1 MKHFPPLDTNGFR
14 KCQINAINNLDQSFA
29 DNRPKALVQMA
40 AGAGKTFT
48 AITAAYRLLKYGK
61 MKRIL
66 FLVDTK
72 GLGEQAER
80 EFLAYMPNDD
90 PRSFSQIYGVR
101 RLKSSYI
108 PNDIQICICTI
119 QRMYSILKGETLDEK
134 AEETPFAEYVTAE
147 SKAPKEVV
155 YNAKYPPEFFDC
167 IIVDECHRSIYNV
180 QPTSRNLYLE
190 NSDMVGW
197 IQIEGTSIDYPVMQT
212 PADPNYYLKHDFEKN
227 YTDYGCP
234 FMQADCDALAPSDNL
249 IIYGHNMKDGSMF
262 ADLAKYGSKD
272 FWQAHKIVRFDTAL
286 GSSAYEIFAVIHT
299 TVQADAADA
308 FPFYLFVDAAAPED
322 FADYVSACQARALYD
337 TGISAEYGDKLLTLS
352 TCDNIT
358 DNGRLLVIAKQT
370 KTE

>member
-1 MKHFPPLDTNGFR
+1 MKNFLYSLFIGLFGIAALTSIAFLLMY
-14 KCQINAINNLDQSFA
+14 AAQSKQQA
-29 DNRPKALVQMA
+29 HLYSDLAAVRAQDVQQKIA
-40 AGAGKTFT
+40 
-48 AITAAYRLLKYGK
+48 
-61 MKRIL
+61 
-66 FLVDTK
+66 
-72 GLGEQAER
+72 
-80 EFLAYMPNDD
+80 
-90 PRSFSQIYGVR
+90 SQ
-101 RLKSSYI
+101 SS
-108 PNDIQICICTI
+108 
-119 QRMYSILKGETLDEK
+119 
-134 AEETPFAEYVTAE
+134 
-147 SKAPKEVV
+147 
-155 YNAKYPPEFFDC
+155 
-167 IIVDECHRSIYNV
+167 V

-197 IQIEGTSIDYPVMQT
+197 IQIEGTRIDYPVMQT

-249 IIYGHNMKDGSMF
+249 IIYGHNMKNGSMF

-272 FWQAHKIVRFDTAL
+272 FWQAHKTVWFDTEL

-299 TVQADAADA
+299 TVQADSADA
-308 FPFYLFVDAAAPED
+308 FPFYRFVNAASPEE
-322 FADYVSACQARALYD
+322 FADYVSACKARVLYD